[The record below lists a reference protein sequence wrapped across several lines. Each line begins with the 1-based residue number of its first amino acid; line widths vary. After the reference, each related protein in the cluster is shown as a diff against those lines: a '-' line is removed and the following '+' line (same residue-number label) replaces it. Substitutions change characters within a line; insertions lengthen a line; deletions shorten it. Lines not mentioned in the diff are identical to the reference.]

1 MTPTLLLMIA
11 GAVLVGWLG
20 RHRRIGFLGFF
31 LVSLLIT
38 PILGL
43 LVLILS
49 ADDRVGKP
57 AA

>member
-1 MTPTLLLMIA
+1 MSPLFLVVA
-11 GAVLVGWLG
+11 GAVLVGFLG

-38 PILGL
+38 PLLGL

-49 ADDRVGKP
+49 ADGRVGRP
-57 AA
+57 VV

>member
-1 MTPTLLLMIA
+1 MLLLMVA
-11 GAVLVGWLG
+11 GSVLVGWLG

-31 LVSLLIT
+31 IVSLLIT

-49 ADDRVGKP
+49 ADDRVGKS

>member
-1 MTPTLLLMIA
+1 MSPLLLLMIA
-11 GAVLVGWLG
+11 GSVLVGWLG

-49 ADDRVGKP
+49 ADARVGKP

>member
-1 MTPTLLLMIA
+1 MSPLFLIVV
-11 GAVLVGWLG
+11 GAVLVGFLG

-38 PILGL
+38 PLLGL

-49 ADDRVGKP
+49 ADARVGRP
-57 AA
+57 VV

>member
-1 MTPTLLLMIA
+1 MSPILLLMTA
-11 GAVLVGWLG
+11 GSVLVGWLG

-31 LVSLLIT
+31 LVSLLVT